1 MAEPLDRQDVEAVDH
16 VRARAKAKEV
26 MGANSSTTRQLRSRD
41 LPASPD
47 VTDDPTTGPKTR
59 WANGLPTTD
68 AYYYDEEVPVAR
80 LIAKSSDF
88 PPKGVDMSDAWLVKV
103 LESDLT
109 GKVRGARYP
118 AVFDSKGGLRN
129 TYTHKGRAAKSWST
143 ARGCY
148 VYQVAFNRFQFYVQ
162 AIAWA
167 LSLFR
172 SHLHRFILADEM
184 GLGRRSRNWN

>member
-1 MAEPLDRQDVEAVDH
+1 MAEQLDRQDVEAVDQ

-26 MGANSSTTRQLRSRD
+26 MGASSSTARQLRSRD

-59 WANGLPTTD
+59 WVKGLPITD
-68 AYYYDEEVPVAR
+68 TYYYDEEVPVAR

-88 PPKGVDMSDAWLVKV
+88 LPKGVDMSDAWLVKV

-118 AVFDSKGGLRN
+118 AGLDSKGGLKN

-148 VYQVAFNRFQFYVQ
+148 VYQVGLTNSSF
-162 AIAWA
+162 
-167 LSLFR
+167 LFKP
-172 SHLHRFILADEM
+172 SP
-184 GLGRRSRNWN
+184 GL